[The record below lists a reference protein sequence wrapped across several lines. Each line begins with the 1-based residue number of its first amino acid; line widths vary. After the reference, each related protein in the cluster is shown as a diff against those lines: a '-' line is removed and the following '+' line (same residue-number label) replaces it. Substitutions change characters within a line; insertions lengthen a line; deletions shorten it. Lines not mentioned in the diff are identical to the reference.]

1 MAITHEIYKSFD
13 NGYEVR
19 GVFINIFKASDKV
32 WHKGLTYKLKQN
44 GISGKLLN
52 LIIDFLSNRKQR
64 VVLNGK
70 YPSWTNIEA
79 GVPQGSI
86 LEPLFFLIYINDL
99 SDNLITNP
107 KLFADDTSLF
117 SIVHDP
123 NATANDLNN
132 DLAKINDWAYQWKM
146 NFNPDPF
153 KQAQEALSSRKIKSQ
168 NHPCFHFNNNP
179 VNQTRLQKYIGM
191 YLDPKL
197 DFLEHLKNVQ
207 AKVNKSIT
215 LLRKL
220 QTILPRPTLL
230 TIYKAFIRP
239 HLDYGDTI
247 YDQAYNDSFHQKLES
262 IQYNAALAITGAIRG
277 NYSVKLYQEL
287 GLESL
292 QQRRWYRKLCTF
304 LKIIKEKSP
313 DYLFN
318 IIPKNNSNHRTR
330 NSYNI
335 PQFNIKHNYFKNSFL
350 LLVIAEWDKL
360 DSDIQ
365 NLNSLKFIQI

>member
-52 LIIDFLSNRKQR
+52 LIIDFLPNRKQR

-70 YPSWTNIEA
+70 YSSWTNIEA
-79 GVPQGSI
+79 RVAQGSI
-86 LEPLFFLIYINDL
+86 LRPLFFLIYINDL

-132 DLAKINDWAYQWKM
+132 DLAKINDWANQWKM
-146 NFNPDPF
+146 NFKPDPF
-153 KQAQEALSSRKIKSQ
+153 KQAQEVLFSRRIKSK
-168 NHPCFHFNNNP
+168 NRPCLHFNNNP
-179 VNQTRLQKYIGM
+179 VNHTPLQKHLGM

-197 DFLEHLKNVQ
+197 DFLEHLKNTQ
-207 AKVNKSIT
+207 AKVNKSVA

-220 QTILPRPTLL
+220 RTILPRQPLL
-230 TIYKAFIRP
+230 TIYEAFIRS

-247 YDQAYNDSFHQKLES
+247 YDQAYNDSFHQKRVNS
-262 IQYNAALAITGAIRG
+262 I
-277 NYSVKLYQEL
+277 
-287 GLESL
+287 
-292 QQRRWYRKLCTF
+292 
-304 LKIIKEKSP
+304 
-313 DYLFN
+313 
-318 IIPKNNSNHRTR
+318 
-330 NSYNI
+330 
-335 PQFNIKHNYFKNSFL
+335 
-350 LLVIAEWDKL
+350 
-360 DSDIQ
+360 
-365 NLNSLKFIQI
+365 